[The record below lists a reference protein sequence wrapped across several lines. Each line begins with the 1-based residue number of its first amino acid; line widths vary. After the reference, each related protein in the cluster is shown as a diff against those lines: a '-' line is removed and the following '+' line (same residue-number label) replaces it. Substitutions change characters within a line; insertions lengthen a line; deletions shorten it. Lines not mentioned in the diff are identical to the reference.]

1 MPPIL
6 FLDHTLLSVDTLL
19 LHLALLSIMSLV
31 DKHDIR
37 DISIVVDSS
46 SASDPLL
53 GENSQLNPT
62 THDRETVGLNVNEGK
77 SAADAC
83 KVVEVAM

>member
-1 MPPIL
+1 MPLIL

-19 LHLALLSIMSLV
+19 LHLALLSIMSSV
-31 DKHDIR
+31 DKLGIR

-46 SASDPLL
+46 SASDPLP
-53 GENSQLNPT
+53 GEKSQPNPT
-62 THDRETVGLNVNEGK
+62 THDRETVGLNVDEGK

-83 KVVEVAM
+83 NVV